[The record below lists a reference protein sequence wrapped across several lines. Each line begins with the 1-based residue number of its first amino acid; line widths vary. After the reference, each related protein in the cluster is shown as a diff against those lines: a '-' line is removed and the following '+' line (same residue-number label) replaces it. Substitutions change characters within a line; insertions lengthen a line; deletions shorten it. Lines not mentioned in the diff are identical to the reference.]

1 MIETDQ
7 VIRRMLRVDHAGEH
21 GAVAIYSAQI
31 ACAPAGGNDLLVWLR
46 ETLSHEQRHRDTF
59 LAAMTTRA
67 AKPCRAMG
75 IWSVGGRWLGRSSAL
90 FGTLGIMA
98 CTAAVE
104 RTVHR
109 HLVEQISF
117 LRRHDGELADIVC
130 SILAEEK
137 EHLAFAEAHHNTN
150 GWFAQLFSGMVGLA
164 TELMILISTR
174 GDSFRLKAVLRKAS
188 A

>member
-7 VIRRMLRVDHAGEH
+7 VIRRILRVDHAGEH

-31 ACAPAGGNDLLVWLR
+31 ARAPAGKNDLLAWLQ
-46 ETLSHEQRHRDTF
+46 ETLGHEQRHRDAF
-59 LAAMTTRA
+59 RAAMPSRA
-67 AKPCRAMG
+67 AKPCRALAV
-75 IWSVGGRWLGRSSAL
+75 WSVGGRWLGRVSAL
-90 FGTLGIMA
+90 FGTLGIMV

-109 HLVEQISF
+109 HLVEQIAF

-130 SILAEEK
+130 SILSEEK
-137 EHLAFAEAHHNTN
+137 EHLAFAEANHNDN
-150 GWFAQLFSGMVGLA
+150 GCFARLFSWMVSLT

-188 A
+188 S